1 MTIQHLTDLSEF
13 QNLIANNAKVVV
25 DFTATWCGPCKMI
38 GPEFEKLAQDAN
50 YSQWTFCKVDVDE
63 GEEIANEC
71 NISAMPTFHYYVNG
85 KLADQFSGA
94 SAETL
99 VSKFASL

>member
-1 MTIQHLTDLSEF
+1 MTIQHLTDLTEF
-13 QNLIANNAKVVV
+13 QNLIANNKKVVV

-38 GPEFEKLAQDAN
+38 GPEFEKLAQDTN

-71 NISAMPTFHYYVNG
+71 NVSSMPTFHYYVDG
-85 KLADQFSGA
+85 KLVDQFSGA

-99 VSKFASL
+99 RNKFASL